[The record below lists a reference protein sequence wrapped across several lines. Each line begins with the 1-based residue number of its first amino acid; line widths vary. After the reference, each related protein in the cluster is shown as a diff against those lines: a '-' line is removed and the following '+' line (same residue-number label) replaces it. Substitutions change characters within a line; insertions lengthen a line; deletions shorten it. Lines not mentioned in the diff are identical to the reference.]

1 MTSTTANLEKIESYK
16 GRRVLITGHT
26 GFTGAWLS
34 LWLSLLGAQV
44 TGYAIEPPTKP
55 NLFEILN
62 LRRSINS
69 IYGNVLDMN
78 NLKKVIDTCQPEIIF
93 HLAAMPIVRESYKFP
108 RLTYETNIMGT
119 VNLLECVRP
128 NDAVKAVVIV
138 TSEKCYKISDGC
150 EAYSEDAL
158 FGGKDPYSSSKAC
171 VEILAESWLRSYFSS
186 TNAHVQKVGIS
197 TIRPSN
203 IIGGGDWSID
213 RLIPDC
219 IRSLSSGS
227 SIIIRNPTYMRP
239 WQFVLNP
246 LFGYLLLGI
255 NLVEDPVVYSGG
267 YNLGAPQKDLWS
279 VDSVVKKIISL
290 WGSGDYKIDA
300 LSVNPY
306 EERCLFMNCE
316 KSESILGWH
325 PLYDLSSGLS
335 ESVSWY
341 RKFYNG
347 DSKKDIMQK
356 STVLLESAMELI
368 GSSSL

>member
-1 MTSTTANLEKIESYK
+1 MTSKPANIDKIESYK
-16 GRRVLITGHT
+16 NRRVLITGHT

-34 LWLSLLGAQV
+34 FWLTLLGAQV
-44 TGYAIEPPTKP
+44 TGYAIEAPTQP

-62 LRRSINS
+62 LQRNINS
-69 IYGNVLDMN
+69 IYGNVLDIN
-78 NLKKVIDTCQPEIIF
+78 NLKKAIDTYQPEIIF

-108 RLTYETNIMGT
+108 RLTYETNLMGT
-119 VNLLECVRP
+119 VNLLECVRAS
-128 NDAVKAVVIV
+128 DAVKAVVIV
-138 TSEKCYKISDGC
+138 TSEKCYKITGGC

-171 VEILAESWLRSYFSS
+171 VEILADSWLRSYFSANN
-186 TNAHVQKVGIS
+186 TRIQKVGIG
-197 TIRPSN
+197 TVRPSN

-227 SIIIRNPTYMRP
+227 SINIRNPTYMRP

-246 LFGYLLLGI
+246 LFGYLLIGAY
-255 NLVEDPVVYSGG
+255 LVEDPVTYSGG

-279 VDSVVKKIISL
+279 VDTVVKTIISL
-290 WGSGDYKIDA
+290 WGSGDYKIDD
-300 LSVNPY
+300 SSENPY

-316 KSESILGWH
+316 KSESLLGWH

-341 RKFYNG
+341 RKFYSGGSN
-347 DSKKDIMQK
+347 KDIMHK
-356 STVLLESAMELI
+356 STVLIESAMELI